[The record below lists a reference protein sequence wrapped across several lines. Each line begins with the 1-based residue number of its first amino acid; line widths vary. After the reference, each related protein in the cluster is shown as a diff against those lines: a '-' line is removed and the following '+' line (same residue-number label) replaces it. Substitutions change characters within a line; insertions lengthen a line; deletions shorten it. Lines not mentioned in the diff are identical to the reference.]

1 MSTMKTFVVTGPNTS
16 EIADEQAPIADAGF
30 AVIEVQ
36 RVGVCGT
43 DVEFF
48 KGDMAYLHDG
58 NAHFPMRLGHEWMG
72 TVVSV
77 GRREDEKWLGLRVTG
92 DTMLGCGVCRRCMLG
107 HQHVCEF
114 RVEIGVRG
122 GFPGALAEQLRV
134 PVTALQTLPDNVY
147 ESLGALVEPGANA
160 LRCVWGSKL
169 GPGERLLVIGP
180 GTIGLLVALLAKSQ
194 GIEVHV
200 AGTRP
205 DALAFA
211 RTLGIDGA
219 WLISELPALQWD
231 AVVDATND
239 SDVPAQALDL
249 VEPGGRIVLIGL
261 GTHTGHL
268 DSRLLTIKD
277 VTAVGILSGSPAL
290 SSLVD
295 IYASG
300 QVDPRPL
307 VAATVGLGNVGH
319 VLAGERP
326 SGAGPGPKIHV
337 DPRR

>member
-16 EIADEQAPIADAGF
+16 EVANEQAPVASEGF

-72 TVVSV
+72 TVIDVAS
-77 GRREDEKWLGLRVTG
+77 REDEKWLGLRVTG
-92 DTMLGCGVCRRCMLG
+92 DTMLGCGVCRRCRLG
-107 HQHVCEF
+107 HQHVCDF

-122 GFPGALAEQLRV
+122 GFPGALAEQIRV
-134 PVTALQTLPDNVY
+134 PITALQTLPDTID
-147 ESLGALVEPGANA
+147 EALGALVEPGANA
-160 LRCVWGSKL
+160 LRCVWGSNL

-180 GTIGLLVALLAKSQ
+180 GTIGLLVALLAKTR

-200 AGTRP
+200 AGTREES
-205 DALAFA
+205 LQFA
-211 RTLGIDGA
+211 RTLGLDGA
-219 WLISELPALQWD
+219 WLATELPPLEWD

-239 SDVPAQALDL
+239 SSVPSQALEL

-261 GTHTGHL
+261 GTHSGHL

-290 SSLVD
+290 SSLIE
-295 IYASG
+295 IYANG

-307 VAATVGLGNVGH
+307 VAATVGLNDVGN

-326 SGAGPGPKIHV
+326 RNAGPGPKIHV
-337 DPRR
+337 DPRQ

>member
-1 MSTMKTFVVTGPNTS
+1 M
-16 EIADEQAPIADAGF
+16 
-30 AVIEVQ
+30 
-36 RVGVCGT
+36 
-43 DVEFF
+43 
-48 KGDMAYLHDG
+48 
-58 NAHFPMRLGHEWMG
+58 
-72 TVVSV
+72 
-77 GRREDEKWLGLRVTG
+77 
-92 DTMLGCGVCRRCMLG
+92 
-107 HQHVCEF
+107 
-114 RVEIGVRG
+114 
-122 GFPGALAEQLRV
+122 
-134 PVTALQTLPDNVY
+134 
-147 ESLGALVEPGANA
+147 
-160 LRCVWGSKL
+160 WGSKL

-277 VTAVGILSGSPAL
+277 GTAVGILSGSPAL

>member
-122 GFPGALAEQLRV
+122 GFPGALA
-134 PVTALQTLPDNVY
+134 N
-147 ESLGALVEPGANA
+147 S
-160 LRCVWGSKL
+160 
-169 GPGERLLVIGP
+169 
-180 GTIGLLVALLAKSQ
+180 
-194 GIEVHV
+194 
-200 AGTRP
+200 
-205 DALAFA
+205 FA
-211 RTLGIDGA
+211 
-219 WLISELPALQWD
+219 
-231 AVVDATND
+231 
-239 SDVPAQALDL
+239 
-249 VEPGGRIVLIGL
+249 
-261 GTHTGHL
+261 
-268 DSRLLTIKD
+268 SR
-277 VTAVGILSGSPAL
+277 
-290 SSLVD
+290 
-295 IYASG
+295 
-300 QVDPRPL
+300 
-307 VAATVGLGNVGH
+307 
-319 VLAGERP
+319 
-326 SGAGPGPKIHV
+326 
-337 DPRR
+337 